1 MAGKVFGVLTLV
13 VVGAMVANALAHP
26 AGTVAASK
34 GISNVLTPS
43 FATLHT
49 A

>member
-13 VVGAMVANALAHP
+13 VVGAIVANALAHP
-26 AGTVAASK
+26 AGTAAASK
-34 GISNVLTPS
+34 GVASILTPT

-49 A
+49 S